1 MQVRDAGR
9 ASSFY
14 QTGEETESQESCLT
28 CLRLRKFMVVLRQ
41 SSLVSTPCSEA
52 IQNITAINL
61 DKEKN
66 SPWHPPA
73 GLVYE
78 PGLEVA
84 RSWPDT
90 RAGLCSSPGEYGQF
104 HKTATP
110 EKATSWV
117 EWIKTKHHHFITM
130 SEHQQI
136 MNIIQATKKWW
147 SCSSPLWSISNYCLF
162 SKDRDITYPAHR

>member
-84 RSWPDT
+84 RSWLDT

-136 MNIIQATKKWW
+136 MNIIQATKK
-147 SCSSPLWSISNYCLF
+147 
-162 SKDRDITYPAHR
+162 